1 MKAIIKRELYSYFNS
16 AIGYIFLIAFLL
28 FGGILFFIDC
38 LAQNNSKLTFLFSQ
52 LIIITPLLV
61 TFLTMRLIS
70 EEKKQKT
77 DQLLLTSPI
86 NLFSIVFGK
95 YLAALT
101 MYSLGISITFLYG
114 LTINIFTPTD
124 WTSFLVN
131 LLGLWLWGASL
142 IGIGLFIS
150 SLTESQ
156 IVAAI
161 ISFAVF
167 VVFIF
172 FLDPIANFIPNELIS
187 STINKL
193 SFYSH
198 YYNFTMGI
206 LNIPDLVFFVS
217 IAALFIFLTSRSL
230 EKKRW
235 N

>member
-38 LAQNNSKLTFLFSQ
+38 LAQNNSKLTYLFSQ

-70 EEKKQKT
+70 DEKKQKT
-77 DQLLLTSPI
+77 DQLLLTAPV

-95 YLAALT
+95 YLAALI
-101 MYSLGISITFLYG
+101 MYTLGILITVLYG
-114 LTINIFTPTD
+114 IIINMFTPPD
-124 WTSFLVN
+124 WTSFFVN
-131 LLGLWLWGASL
+131 FLGLWLWGIAL

-167 VVFIF
+167 VLFIF
-172 FLDPIANFIPNELIS
+172 FIDPLASFIPVKAVS
-187 STINKL
+187 SIITKL
-193 SFYSH
+193 SFYGH

-206 LNIPDLVFFVS
+206 LNIPDLVFFIS